1 MRISKNNTF
10 QTIRSEGG
18 LLPSDLL
25 QRLSGRDK
33 DIPGVSESSYHLSG
47 EKLNEAINRSWNRLS
62 GAWKAF
68 QDALTDVPDADPATS
83 ITREKWLLP
92 LFEEFKFGRLQTSK
106 AHTIDSKTYPISHG
120 WGHLPIHLIGAHVDL
135 DQRSQGVA
143 GASRSSPHS
152 MVQEFLNRS
161 DDHLW
166 AVVSNGL
173 KLRIL
178 RDNITLTRQAFLE
191 FDLAAMFEGESYSD
205 FAVLWMVCHQSRV
218 EAENPNL
225 CWLEK
230 WTQFAEE
237 SGTRAL
243 EKLREGVEQAIESLG
258 RGFLAHPAN
267 TELRQKLASG
277 ELDKQDYYRQL
288 LRLIYRFIFLFVAED
303 REQLLVPDAHKS
315 SRQHYAD
322 YYSLSRL
329 RNLAERRIA
338 TQHTDLWKSLTL
350 LFDLLGEKGCPA
362 LGLPALGSF
371 LWSGKATA
379 ALDGAAIANRD
390 LLRAIYRLSFV
401 QDASVRRS
409 VDYRNLGAEE
419 LGSIYEALL
428 EMHPQIDLGAKTFA
442 LATAAGNER
451 KTTGS
456 YYTPTSLVNCLLD
469 SALDPVISQAAKSE
483 NREHAL
489 LDLKICDPA
498 CGSGHFLI
506 AAAHRLAK
514 RLATVRTGDEEP
526 SPEQTSK
533 ALRDVI
539 GRCIFGVDINPMAV
553 ELCKV
558 SLWMEAME
566 PGKPLSFL
574 DHHIQ
579 CGNSLLG
586 ATPALISRGIP
597 DAAFKPITGDDKTIA
612 ATHKKD
618 NKDARKEGEK
628 KGQELLD
635 FAEKKA
641 PWEQLENIPK
651 ALCELEERDD
661 SDLDAVRA
669 KEAKYR
675 ELVRSSNYENAY
687 LLADAWCAAFVY
699 PKDEEHQF
707 SPLHTGELL
716 KIERNPHSVNPN
728 LRAEIKQ
735 LAERY
740 QFLHWHLA
748 FPQIF
753 QPKEATDKD
762 DVLGWEG
769 GFDCVLGNPP
779 WEHVELKEKEWFA
792 ERDSAIANAPSA
804 AARKKRITALQESNP
819 DLWNDFNISKRRAD
833 GEMHLIRESG
843 RYPLNG
849 RGRINTYAI
858 FAEGNRQAI
867 SRKGR
872 AGFIVPSGIAT
883 DDTTKFYFQDIV
895 KKRSLVSLYDF
906 ENREGIFEGVHRSYK
921 FCLITLAGPEARW
934 GKGAEFVFFA
944 HQVEQLFEPNR
955 RFILTAEE
963 IELLNPNTRT
973 CPIFRF
979 QSDAELT
986 KAIYRRVPVLIK
998 EARNGQPEENPWNM
1012 TFKQGLFNMSSDSHL
1027 FYTRE
1032 QLEHEG
1038 CILVAN
1044 SFRSKSHEIFLPLY
1058 EGRMIHFFDHR
1069 ASSVGKA
1076 KEGAMRTAT
1085 SEDTTLKEH
1094 QNSEYHVMPRYW
1106 VSKNQVAKACPDNY
1120 NSNSYLAFKDVTSG
1134 TNERTFISSIIPR
1147 VAVGHKLPILL
1158 PNVNANELLQL
1169 QALASSFCLD
1179 SIARQKLGG
1188 ISLTFFVL
1196 KQLPLHRP
1204 SALISSFFKHVNR
1217 VIELDYTAKDL
1228 STTFKEIGYNGPPFH
1243 WNEERRFQIRCE
1255 LDAAF
1260 FHLYLPA
1267 DDNGD
1272 WMPAR
1277 VDKGAVVDETEEQLA
1292 ELKQHFPTPRDAV
1305 AYIMETFPIVKRKD
1319 EKAHGHYRTKDTI
1332 LEIYDA
1338 MLEAQRTG
1346 QTYQTR
1352 LDPPPGPPT
1361 DAEGN
1366 FIPFEQWKDNIPS
1379 HIHQPQAAVEV
1390 EVETSW
1396 RDKAFE
1402 LVATQRA
1409 SLESEQ
1415 YRSVVFEALI
1425 NEAGTPANF
1434 EDFRRAYWLLT
1445 EEEVFKRLGQQQLAE
1460 IPASWWSSRQDQL
1473 KKEDFLTHL
1482 SSAVEIG
1489 QVRLYRDSGER
1500 VIRWSGD
1507 PQDPGGYFR
1516 HVLDDA
1522 RVAILLS
1529 ELWQDKEA
1537 ASEWEAMEAELEPMF
1552 T

>member
-1 MRISKNNTF
+1 MRTAKNNTF

-33 DIPGVSESSYHLSG
+33 DIPGVTESSYHLSG

-83 ITREKWLLP
+83 VTREKWLLP

-230 WTQFAEE
+230 WSQFAEE

-469 SALDPVISQAAKSE
+469 SALDPVIAQAAKSE
-483 NREHAL
+483 NREQAL

-526 SPEQTSK
+526 SPEETSK

-597 DAAFKPITGDDKTIA
+597 DAAFKPITGDDKAIA

-641 PWEQLENIPK
+641 PWEQLGNIPK

-699 PKDEEHQF
+699 PKDAEHQF
-707 SPLHTGELL
+707 APLHTGELL

-753 QPKEATDKD
+753 QPKEVVDND

-769 GFDCVLGNPP
+769 GFDCMLGNPP
-779 WEHVELKEKEWFA
+779 WEKVKLQEKEWFA
-792 ERDSAIANAPSA
+792 ERDAVVANSANA
-804 AARKKRITALQESNP
+804 AARKKQIKSLITENPALWASFQADLRKAEGESH
-819 DLWNDFNISKRRAD
+819 I
-833 GEMHLIRESG
+833 IRDSE
-843 RYPLNG
+843 RYPLCG
-849 RGRINTYAI
+849 RGDVNTYTI
-858 FAEGNRQAI
+858 FAESNRQSI
-867 SRKGR
+867 GQHGR
-872 AGFIVPSGIAT
+872 AGFIVPSGMAT
-883 DDTTKFYFQDIV
+883 DDTTKVFFQNLLENN
-895 KKRSLVSLYDF
+895 SLESFFEF
-906 ENREGIFEGVHRSYK
+906 ENEGFFSGAGAGHMVRFAMVTILGAKLNTGLTKFLFHGKDISDLNIGSNIF
-921 FCLITLAGPEARW
+921 TLSSGDI
-934 GKGAEFVFFA
+934 K
-944 HQVEQLFEPNR
+944 
-955 RFILTAEE
+955 
-963 IELLNPNTRT
+963 LLNPNTKT
-973 CPIFRF
+973 CPVFHSG
-979 QSDAELT
+979 SDAVLT
-986 KAIYRRVPVLIK
+986 KSIYRRVHTLWPEDLNGNKSHWEVSFLRMFDMANDSKSFITKSELIHT
-998 EARNGQPEENPWNM
+998 E
-1012 TFKQGLFNMSSDSHL
+1012 SSRAHSKNCDNL
-1027 FYTRE
+1027 VPL
-1032 QLEHEG
+1032 LESKLIYQYNHRFSDFRDADEG
-1038 CILVAN
+1038 KRAHKLPAN
-1044 SFRSKSHEIFLPLY
+1044 SAEKLANPNYEPEPYYWLPENSINSRLNGIWDK
-1058 EGRMIHFFDHR
+1058 EWLLGWRRVTDGR
-1069 ASSVGKA
+1069 ASA
-1076 KEGAMRTAT
+1076 
-1085 SEDTTLKEH
+1085 
-1094 QNSEYHVMPRYW
+1094 
-1106 VSKNQVAKACPDNY
+1106 
-1120 NSNSYLAFKDVTSG
+1120 
-1134 TNERTFISSIIPR
+1134 RTFISCIMPR
-1147 VAVGHKLPILL
+1147 FG
-1158 PNVNANELLQL
+1158 
-1169 QALASSFCLD
+1169 ASD
-1179 SIARQKLGG
+1179 SIFLILPKAEPKSAASLNAIFNSFILDYVTRQKLGG
-1188 ISLTFFVL
+1188 INLSYFVVR
-1196 KQLPLHRP
+1196 QLPILSAETLLRSQWINRF
-1204 SALISSFFKHVNR
+1204 SALGFIIPRILSLVCTSQ
-1217 VIELDYTAKDL
+1217 EMEGLAKDC
-1228 STTFKEIGYNGPPFH
+1228 GYDGPPFR
-1243 WNEERRFQIRCE
+1243 WDEARRFLIRCE
-1255 LDAAF
+1255 LDATF

-1272 WMPAR
+1272 WKPAR
-1277 VDKGAVVDETEEQLA
+1277 VDEGAVIDETKEQIA
-1292 ELKQHFPTPRDAV
+1292 ELRQHFPTPRDAV

-1346 QTYQTR
+1346 QAYQTR

-1379 HIHQPQAAVEV
+1379 HIHQPQAAVEA
-1390 EVETSW
+1390 EIETSW

-1402 LVATQRA
+1402 IVASKRVAIEPQRYL
-1409 SLESEQ
+1409 STI
-1415 YRSVVFEALI
+1415 VEALLT
-1425 NEAGTPANF
+1425 EAGSEMDF
-1434 EDFRRAYWLLT
+1434 EEFRRAYWLLT
-1445 EEEVFKRLGQQQLAE
+1445 EPKELERLGKEQLSE
-1460 IPASWWSSRQDQL
+1460 IPADWWATRQDELSKQ
-1473 KKEDFLTHL
+1473 DFLASL
-1482 SSAVEIG
+1482 NGAIMISQI
-1489 QVRLYRDSGER
+1489 RLYRENGIRMIQWTGEDQENPHPQ
-1500 VIRWSGD
+1500 VI
-1507 PQDPGGYFR
+1507 
-1516 HVLDDA
+1516 DDA
-1522 RVAILLS
+1522 RAALLLS
-1529 ELWQDKEA
+1529 ELWQDEEA
-1537 ASEWEAMEAELEPMF
+1537 AAEWQAMDVNLEALFA
-1552 T
+1552 

>member
-1 MRISKNNTF
+1 MRTTKNNTF

-18 LLPSDLL
+18 LLPADLL

-33 DIPGVSESSYHLSG
+33 DIPGVTDSSYHLSG
-47 EKLNEAINRSWNRLS
+47 ERLNEAINRSWNRLS
-62 GAWKAF
+62 GAWTAF
-68 QDALTDVPDADPATS
+68 QEALEKLPEAEPATS

-92 LFEEFKFGRLQTSK
+92 LFEELKYGRLQTSK
-106 AHTIDSKTYPISHG
+106 AQTIDSKSYPVSHG
-120 WGHLPIHLIGAHVDL
+120 WGHLPIHLIGARVGL

-166 AVVSNGL
+166 AIVSNGL
-173 KLRIL
+173 QLRIL

-191 FDLAAMFEGESYSD
+191 FDLAAMFDGESYAD
-205 FAVLWMVCHQSRV
+205 FAVLWLVCHQSRV

-230 WTQFAEE
+230 WSQFAEE

-243 EKLREGVEQAIESLG
+243 EKLREGVEQAIVSLG

-267 TELRQKLASG
+267 TELRQKLSSG
-277 ELDKQDYYRQL
+277 EIDKQDYYRQL

-303 REQLLVPDAHKS
+303 RQLLLQPDTDKS
-315 SRQHYAD
+315 AKRHYDD

-338 TQHTDLWKSLTL
+338 TQHVDLWKGLTL
-350 LFDLLGEKGCPA
+350 LFDLLDEKGCPA

-371 LWSGKATA
+371 LWSAQATPTF
-379 ALDGAAIANRD
+379 DGAVIANRD
-390 LLRAIYRLSFV
+390 LLRAIYRLAFV
-401 QDASVRRS
+401 QDGSVRRS

-469 SALDPVISQAAKSE
+469 SALDPVIAQAAKSE
-483 NREHAL
+483 YPEQAL

-526 SPEQTSK
+526 SPEETSK

-558 SLWMEAME
+558 SLWMEAIE

-597 DAAFKPITGDDKTIA
+597 DAAFKPITGDDKAIA
-612 ATHKKD
+612 AAHKKD

-635 FAEKKA
+635 FAQKKA
-641 PWEQLENIPK
+641 PWEQLGNIPK
-651 ALCELEERDD
+651 ALCELEARDD

-675 ELVRSSNYENAY
+675 ELVRSSSYENAY

-699 PKDEEHQF
+699 PKDADHEF
-707 SPLHTGELL
+707 APLHTGELL

-728 LRAEIKQ
+728 LRAEIKD
-735 LAERY
+735 LADRY

-748 FPQIF
+748 FPQVF
-753 QPKEATDKD
+753 QPIEATNKD
-762 DVLGWEG
+762 DILGWEG

-779 WEHVELKEKEWFA
+779 WERVKLQEKEWFA
-792 ERDSAIANAPSA
+792 ERDAEIANASNA
-804 AARKKRITALQESNP
+804 STRKKRIQALKTENPALWDAFQADLRKAEGESH
-819 DLWNDFNISKRRAD
+819 I
-833 GEMHLIRESG
+833 IRNSE
-843 RYPLNG
+843 RYPLCG
-849 RGRINTYAI
+849 RGDVNTYTI

-867 SRKGR
+867 SRRGR

-883 DDTTKFYFQDIV
+883 DDTTKFYFQDIIG
-895 KKRSLVSLYDF
+895 KRSLVSLYDF
-906 ENREGIFEGVHRSYK
+906 ENRDGIFEGVHRSYK
-921 FCLITLAGPEARW
+921 FCLLTLAGPESKW

-944 HQVEQLFEPNR
+944 HQVEQLFETDR
-955 RFILTAEE
+955 RFMLTAEE

-973 CPIFRF
+973 CPIFR
-979 QSDAELT
+979 SRADAELT
-986 KAIYRRVPVLIK
+986 KAIYRRVSVLIK
-998 EARNGQPEENPWNM
+998 EARDSQPEENPWGIKFGTMFHM
-1012 TFKQGLFNMSSDSHL
+1012 TNDADLFETRDELDSKGLKLHGNIFK
-1027 FYTRE
+1027 
-1032 QLEHEG
+1032 
-1038 CILVAN
+1038 
-1044 SFRSKSHEIFLPLY
+1044 SKDKTWLPLY
-1058 EGRMIHFFDHR
+1058 EGRMGWQFNHR
-1069 ASSVGKA
+1069 YSSFENGDYNTIPVHDLN
-1076 KEGAMRTAT
+1076 
-1085 SEDTTLKEH
+1085 DTKRNALP
-1094 QNSEYHVMPRYW
+1094 QYW
-1106 VSKNQVAKACPDNY
+1106 VSSSSYYETSQYSRKLFPNDPWLGFRRVS
-1120 NSNSYLAFKDVTSG
+1120 SN
-1134 TNERTFISSIIPR
+1134 TNERFVVASLIPNYPSSYGWILSEGPSKLDALKLLSAYNSFNFDYLARNAIGQASIPQ
-1147 VAVGHKLPILL
+1147 G
-1158 PNVNANELLQL
+1158 
-1169 QALASSFCLD
+1169 SF
-1179 SIARQKLGG
+1179 A
-1188 ISLTFFVL
+1188 
-1196 KQLPLHRP
+1196 QLPVPIIKDKPLVT
-1204 SALISSFFKHVNR
+1204 SNT
-1217 VIELDYTAKDL
+1217 IELVNTANDL
-1228 STTFKEIGYNGPPFH
+1228 FREESVSSYVGPPFR
-1243 WNEERRFQIRCE
+1243 WDEVRRFLIRCE
-1255 LDAAF
+1255 LDAIF

-1272 WMPAR
+1272 WKPAHIEE
-1277 VDKGAVVDETEEQLA
+1277 GAVVDETEEQLA

-1319 EKAHGHYRTKDTI
+1319 TRDHGHYRTKDTI

-1346 QTYQTR
+1346 QPYQTR
-1352 LDPPPGPPT
+1352 LDPPPGDIRAAHLPELPT
-1361 DAEGN
+1361 TVRAAFPKSSDYVNFLVYALIGRSIGGCSLKVMTRAFNLLRGN
-1366 FIPFEQWKDNIPS
+1366 GLSVSTLPEIPS
-1379 HIHQPQAAVEV
+1379 DLIEDWSKSFNQKLSQGDLSVMVKQLVE
-1390 EVETSW
+1390 
-1396 RDKAFE
+1396 RG
-1402 LVATQRA
+1402 
-1409 SLESEQ
+1409 
-1415 YRSVVFEALI
+1415 ALS
-1425 NEAGTPANF
+1425 
-1434 EDFRRAYWLLT
+1434 T
-1445 EEEVFKRLGQQQLAE
+1445 EESGDDLILKLEVQE
-1460 IPASWWSSRQDQL
+1460 IPDIPPWIGVDADLSLRAALTDISSQP
-1473 KKEDFLTHL
+1473 ELTQ
-1482 SSAVEIG
+1482 AE
-1489 QVRLYRDSGER
+1489 
-1500 VIRWSGD
+1500 
-1507 PQDPGGYFR
+1507 
-1516 HVLDDA
+1516 
-1522 RVAILLS
+1522 
-1529 ELWQDKEA
+1529 
-1537 ASEWEAMEAELEPMF
+1537 EAEYSTIYEYAQSA
-1552 T
+1552 

>member
-68 QDALTDVPDADPATS
+68 QNGLADVPDAEPATS
-83 ITREKWLLP
+83 VTREKWLLP

-135 DQRSQGVA
+135 DLRSQGVA

-230 WTQFAEE
+230 WSQFAEE

-267 TELRQKLASG
+267 TELRQKLVSG

-379 ALDGAAIANRD
+379 AFDGAAIANRD

-469 SALDPVISQAAKSE
+469 SALDPVIAQAAKSE
-483 NREHAL
+483 NPEQAL

-526 SPEQTSK
+526 SPEETSK

-597 DAAFKPITGDDKTIA
+597 DAAFKPITGDDKAIA

-618 NKDARKEGEK
+618 NKDARKEGDK
-628 KGQELLD
+628 KGQELFD
-635 FAEKKA
+635 YSVQEPAAKYGKDIHGA
-641 PWEQLENIPK
+641 ACQLEEIPD
-651 ALCELEERDD
+651 A
-661 SDLDAVRA
+661 DLDDILI
-669 KEAKYR
+669 KEKRYR
-675 ELVRSSNYENAY
+675 ELIRSSSYENAY

-707 SPLHTGELL
+707 APLHTGELL

-728 LRAEIKQ
+728 LRDEIKQ

-753 QPKEATDKD
+753 QPKETVDED

-779 WEHVELKEKEWFA
+779 WDKINLKDEEYFA
-792 ERDSAIANAPSA
+792 ERFPNIAMAKTKSQ
-804 AARKKRITALQESNP
+804 RKKLIENLSISEPEEYIKYLNVQEEHDRISHYFRNSNTFP
-819 DLWNDFNISKRRAD
+819 KTGVSRVNLYSV
-833 GEMHLIRESG
+833 
-843 RYPLNG
+843 
-849 RGRINTYAI
+849 
-858 FAEGNRQAI
+858 FAEKADQITNNS
-867 SRKGR
+867 SRNGLVI
-872 AGFIVPSGIAT
+872 ASGIAT
-883 DDTTKFYFQDIV
+883 DDNNKALFNSLMAA
-895 KKRSLVSLYDF
+895 KRLYCFWDF
-906 ENREGIFEGVHRSYK
+906 ENREKLFPDVDSRYRFCIFIFCGSASNIKNAQFACYLRNTNEIYDKDRIYWMAHNDVENLNPTTKTCPTFRRSGEAEIAKVIYKRMPVWITHEKSPIWPGTPKTPFNMSNDSDLFMETNHEINLNKSSPVYESKYIHQHNHRYASNGIKNECVETNSNQLSDSEFSVKTRYQIKTADLRLRYQNQWYCGYRM
-921 FCLITLAGPEARW
+921 ITNATNERTSIASIIPESAVGHSLSIMDEIDAGNA
-934 GKGAEFVFFA
+934 AVLTSCINSFVFDYCSRQKVSGTNFS
-944 HQVEQLFEPNR
+944 HWIWKQMPILSQEQLQERSPAHAVTMGQFIFSRSLELTFTSYDLKQFSKECSYTGPPYIWDDSR
-955 RFILTAEE
+955 RFILKCEVDAVFFLIYLGDAVIWDEGGE
-963 IELLNPNTRT
+963 KLL
-973 CPIFRF
+973 
-979 QSDAELT
+979 E
-986 KAIYRRVPVLIK
+986 
-998 EARNGQPEENPWNM
+998 
-1012 TFKQGLFNMSSDSHL
+1012 
-1027 FYTRE
+1027 
-1032 QLEHEG
+1032 
-1038 CILVAN
+1038 
-1044 SFRSKSHEIFLPLY
+1044 SF
-1058 EGRMIHFFDHR
+1058 
-1069 ASSVGKA
+1069 
-1076 KEGAMRTAT
+1076 
-1085 SEDTTLKEH
+1085 
-1094 QNSEYHVMPRYW
+1094 
-1106 VSKNQVAKACPDNY
+1106 
-1120 NSNSYLAFKDVTSG
+1120 
-1134 TNERTFISSIIPR
+1134 
-1147 VAVGHKLPILL
+1147 
-1158 PNVNANELLQL
+1158 
-1169 QALASSFCLD
+1169 
-1179 SIARQKLGG
+1179 
-1188 ISLTFFVL
+1188 
-1196 KQLPLHRP
+1196 P
-1204 SALISSFFKHVNR
+1204 S
-1217 VIELDYTAKDL
+1217 
-1228 STTFKEIGYNGPPFH
+1228 
-1243 WNEERRFQIRCE
+1243 
-1255 LDAAF
+1255 
-1260 FHLYLPA
+1260 
-1267 DDNGD
+1267 
-1272 WMPAR
+1272 
-1277 VDKGAVVDETEEQLA
+1277 
-1292 ELKQHFPTPRDAV
+1292 PRDAV

-1319 EKAHGHYRTKDTI
+1319 EKAHGDYRTKDTI

-1338 MLEAQRTG
+1338 MLEAQHTG
-1346 QTYQTR
+1346 QAYQTR
-1352 LDPPPGPPT
+1352 LDPPPGDIRAAHFP
-1361 DAEGN
+1361 E
-1366 FIPFEQWKDNIPS
+1366 IPS
-1379 HIHQPQAAVEV
+1379 TTRAPFPKSSDYVNYLVYALIGRSIGGCSLKVMTRAFNML
-1390 EVETSW
+1390 
-1396 RDKAFE
+1396 RDKSLSASTLPDIPSDLIDGWSRSFKE
-1402 LVATQRA
+1402 QLSQGDLSLIVRQLVERGALSMEQDGEDLKL
-1409 SLESEQ
+1409 SLKSES
-1415 YRSVVFEALI
+1415 I
-1425 NEAGTPANF
+1425 P
-1434 EDFRRAYWLLT
+1434 D
-1445 EEEVFKRLGQQQLAE
+1445 
-1460 IPASWWSSRQDQL
+1460 IPAWVGLDADLSLRAALADIASQP
-1473 KKEDFLTHL
+1473 ELTQ
-1482 SSAVEIG
+1482 AE
-1489 QVRLYRDSGER
+1489 
-1500 VIRWSGD
+1500 
-1507 PQDPGGYFR
+1507 
-1516 HVLDDA
+1516 
-1522 RVAILLS
+1522 
-1529 ELWQDKEA
+1529 
-1537 ASEWEAMEAELEPMF
+1537 EAEYSEIYEYAESA
-1552 T
+1552 